1 MPEYLGKS
9 DDSRFPR
16 ISFEAGL
23 IFFIALL
30 LSLLGII
37 IQTSAGQYHNSKEPL
52 YTAYM
57 QAMYLVPAVVAYFI
71 FSRIN
76 LEYFRKYVWW
86 IFVAALLLLLSI
98 YIPGFGKV
106 VNGSRRWVDLGPF
119 NLQVSDPAKV
129 ALVFVLAHCLAGSRR
144 YFLPAQFKWFKRSRR
159 KIPLPTRDAMNDF
172 FRGFLIPCSIIGAVC
187 AGIVIEPDLGTT
199 ALCAAVGLTM
209 LFLAGARLCYFIW
222 SVIPTLAFGAAAIP
236 VMLFLM
242 KWFPEI
248 EQKIEVFSENRWR
261 RFLSFLYTEELKA
274 DDSYQLWQA
283 LTGFANGRLY
293 GEGLGNGMI
302 YRGFLPE
309 AHTDCVFAV
318 IGEELGFCGTV
329 LIPVLFL
336 VLFGLILVQLRKIAD
351 VFYFNICLGA
361 SLFIFLQALINMLV
375 NLGLLPTK
383 GMSLPFIS
391 YGGSNLVVM
400 FVFVGLICNAIRNW
414 PASVLPRPSEF

>member
-1 MPEYLGKS
+1 MPEHS
-9 DDSRFPR
+9 SESNDSRFPR

-30 LSLLGII
+30 LSVLGLI

-57 QAMYLVPAVVAYFI
+57 QAVYLVPAIFAYI
-71 FSRIN
+71 VFSRIN

-86 IFVAALLLLLSI
+86 IFGAAILLLFSI

-106 VNGSRRWVDLGPF
+106 VNGSRRWVDLGLI
-119 NLQVSDPAKV
+119 NLQVSDPAKI
-129 ALVFVLAHCLAGSRR
+129 ALVFVLAHVLAGSRR
-144 YFLPAQFKWFKRSRR
+144 YFLAPQFKWVRRSR
-159 KIPLPTRDAMNDF
+159 KYLWLPTREALTDAL
-172 FRGFLIPCSIIGAVC
+172 RGFIIPCSVIGAIC
-187 AGIVIEPDLGTT
+187 AGIVVEPDLGTT
-199 ALCAAVGLTM
+199 ALCAAVGFTM
-209 LFLAGARLCYFIW
+209 LFLAGGRLYYIAPT
-222 SVIPTLAFGAAAIP
+222 VISGLTAFTVAI
-236 VMLFLM
+236 LM
-242 KWFPEI
+242 W
-248 EQKIEVFSENRWR
+248 ENRR
-261 RFLSFLYTEELKA
+261 NRFLSFLDTEALK
-274 DDSYQLWQA
+274 DDKGYQLWQA

-329 LIPVLFL
+329 FIPLLFL
-336 VLFGLILVQLRKIAD
+336 TLFGIILAQLRKIAD
-351 VFYFNICLGA
+351 VFYFNICLGSA
-361 SLFIFLQALINMLV
+361 LFIFLQALINMLV

-391 YGGSNLVVM
+391 YGGSNIVVM
-400 FVFVGLICNAIRNW
+400 FVFIGLICNAIRNW